1 MGWTRSSLSA
11 LVMALM
17 RSAVQADPARALCT
31 ISSLVFVSRDENE
44 MNNDTES
51 LKANGITHSG
61 GRCDDK
67 SIARSGPFTSRQ
79 QLDKHR
85 MIPGL
90 RDKAVSWLVETS
102 CLPAQL

>member
-1 MGWTRSSLSA
+1 
-11 LVMALM
+11 MALM

-67 SIARSGPFTSRQ
+67 SIARSGIAPAKLSGPFTSRQ

>member
-1 MGWTRSSLSA
+1 
-11 LVMALM
+11 MALM

-51 LKANGITHSG
+51 LKANGITHSS
-61 GRCDDK
+61 GRCNDM
-67 SIARSGPFTSRQ
+67 SIARSGIVPAKLSGPFTSRQ
-79 QLDKHR
+79 QLDKRR